1 MQLILKQVSYIEVN
15 EGWQTYVFDLNLKSI
30 RYKLLTNKEELE
42 TAINNCKKANW
53 SMTNATKL
61 VHSLNRLC

>member
-1 MQLILKQVSYIEVN
+1 MQLILKQVSYIEGSK
-15 EGWQTYVFDLNLKSI
+15 GWQTYIFDLNFKPI

-61 VHSLNRLC
+61 VHSMNRLS

>member
-1 MQLILKQVSYIEVN
+1 MQSILKQVSYIEVS